1 MKGLLLR
8 WLILTLAILAASYLL
23 DGIEVTGFFP
33 ALAAAAVLGILNAF
47 LRPILFLLTLPL
59 VILSLGLFT
68 IIINA
73 LLLMLVSA
81 VMSGFNVAGFWAA
94 LVGSLVISAVSWLL
108 SSLINN
114 QGRVE
119 VINLKQNRGGQWQ

>member
-8 WLILTLAILAASYLL
+8 WSILTLAILAASYLL

-94 LVGSLVISAVSWLL
+94 LVGSLVISAVGWLL
-108 SSLINN
+108 SSLISDR
-114 QGRVE
+114 GRVE
-119 VINLKQNRGGQWQ
+119 VINLKQHRGGQWQ

>member
-8 WLILTLAILAASYLL
+8 WSILTLAILAASYLL

-119 VINLKQNRGGQWQ
+119 VINLKQHRGGQWQ